1 MCMVTYVPAGVETPI
16 KGISNGSIINN
27 DGHGWTVARGDQ
39 LLVGKSM
46 NFDEA
51 LDGMLEARRALGIGA
66 LAMFHSRYG
75 THGEMGEYNI
85 HPFHFDEDSVMAHN
99 GILPAAYHPKW
110 KDRRSDT
117 RIFVDRI
124 AGYVNNPNGVPSRR
138 GAARLGSMIGLGN
151 KLVFVSTRS
160 GQPKV
165 RIVNA
170 DAGVQTGGV
179 WYSNY
184 GFETDYS
191 WHGWSNRGK
200 GGTYTIGGVRPGF
213 QNLAW
218 GMDDEPFDPD
228 GAVSDLS
235 VGKELEVWS
244 GPVRC
249 ENCGSKDLDHTVGIC
264 MECVTCL
271 DCWDNY
277 NNCLCYRPGGNFT
290 DRSWIDPA
298 DDEAD
303 ANDQD
308 MADEVDPKY
317 ANAEAEYADVIAL
330 ADRRLKNEERK
341 RERIPTIG

>member
-46 NFDEA
+46 VFDEA
-51 LDGMLEARRALGIGA
+51 LEGMLAARDELGIGA

-85 HPFHFDEDSVMAHN
+85 HPFHFAEDSVMAHN
-99 GILPAAYHPKW
+99 GILPNAYHPGY

-124 AGYVNNPNGVPSRR
+124 AAYVDNPNGVPSRR

-151 KLVFVSTRS
+151 KLVFVSTRA

-191 WHGWSNRGK
+191 WHGWSNRGT
-200 GGTYTIGGVRPGF
+200 GGTYTIGGQRGGF

-218 GMDDEPFDPD
+218 GMGDEPYEAGEDFT
-228 GAVSDLS
+228 DLS
-235 VGKELEVWS
+235 PGKELEVWS

-249 ENCGSKDLDHTVGIC
+249 DVCGSKDLDHTLGIC
-264 MECVTCL
+264 MECVSCL
-271 DCWDNY
+271 DCWDSY
-277 NNCLCYRPGGNFT
+277 SNCLCYRPGGQFT
-290 DRSWIDPA
+290 ERSWLR
-298 DDEAD
+298 DEK
-303 ANDQD
+303 
-308 MADEVDPKY
+308 DEVM
-317 ANAEAEYADVIAL
+317 AEYADVISL
-330 ADRRLKNEERK
+330 ADLRAKDEER
-341 RERIPTIG
+341 RRANVPTIG